1 MAATLVEAVAGD
13 ALEPDELW
21 SFLLRREDGRWVW
34 LALSRLRR
42 VPDDGLTRDRLSRF
56 PQPLHIFLRRY
67 AE

>member
-13 ALEPDELW
+13 APELDELW
-21 SFLLRREDGRWVW
+21 SFVLRREDKRWVW

-42 VPDDGLTRDRLSRF
+42 VLDDRLTRDRLSRF
-56 PQPLHIFLRRY
+56 PQPLHVFLRRY